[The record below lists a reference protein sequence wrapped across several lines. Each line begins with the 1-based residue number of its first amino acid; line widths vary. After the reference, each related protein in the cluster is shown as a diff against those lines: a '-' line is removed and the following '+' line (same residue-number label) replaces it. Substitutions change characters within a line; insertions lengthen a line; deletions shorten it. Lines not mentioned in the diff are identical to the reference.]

1 MGLLDRFRKTE
12 KTDERSRKPDGSG
25 RRRPPLL
32 EIALLISDG
41 DQEVMAEAAECVSD
55 PKRYFE
61 VHIEQYEERGVEDSD
76 DLDLIQWL
84 GLADI
89 LEGRGWVCER
99 DWKDELEDFL
109 YFMGS
114 LTGITSNRLSLE
126 RAWFDSRGD
135 IRQWC
140 QILDEKWAPQEACAA
155 ALDMDSDSYV
165 LFPCKKSDLEE
176 LKACASA
183 IGRRIDLA
191 ALM

>member
-12 KTDERSRKPDGSG
+12 KTDEQSRKPDGNG
-25 RRRPPLL
+25 RRHPPLL
-32 EIALLISDG
+32 EIARLISDG

-61 VHIEQYEERGVEDSD
+61 VHIEQYEERGAEDSD
-76 DLDLIQWL
+76 DLELIQWL
-84 GLADI
+84 GLVDI

-109 YFMGS
+109 YFMGN
-114 LTGITSNRLSLE
+114 LTGMTSNRLPLE
-126 RAWFDSRGD
+126 RAWFDSQGD

-140 QILDEKWAPQEACAA
+140 QILDEKWAPREACAA

-176 LKACASA
+176 LKACAAA